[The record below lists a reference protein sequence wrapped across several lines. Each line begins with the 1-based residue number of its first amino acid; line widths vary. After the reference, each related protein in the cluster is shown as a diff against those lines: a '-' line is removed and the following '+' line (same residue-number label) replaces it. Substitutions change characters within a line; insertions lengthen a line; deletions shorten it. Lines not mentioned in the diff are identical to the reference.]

1 MNVGAIAGFWAQSTP
16 AADVIRA
23 DDQQQTWGEF
33 DHATTQQAA
42 GLAAHGVRPGD
53 RVGIFAGNSVQW
65 CQLTI
70 AILKAG
76 AVVVP
81 LNVRLAPEE
90 VRHIVANSGCR
101 AVACDRAL
109 SPIFDLAFPTSKGRA
124 PDVPIVR
131 LGLSGAEGAPEGALA
146 VADLDGP
153 AVAAHHR
160 KPDDPAIIAYT
171 SGTTGLPKGA
181 VLSHANL
188 FAQLAQKSVSDGW
201 SHRERTLLCLPLCF
215 TGGIINNF
223 LTTYLVG
230 GTLLLE
236 YSFEPAR
243 ALRLLVEERAT
254 VLMGVPVMF
263 HGIAAAPGFA
273 EADLSSLRTALTGGS
288 PVPEGLLRT
297 YQAKGVAIRQ
307 AYGLTEA
314 GGFVSQ
320 LPPHLSVD
328 KPHSVGVPHP
338 MTEVRVVDP
347 DGLDVAQGETG
358 ELWVRGP
365 QVMAGYWNDPSATST
380 AITNG
385 WLHTGDLGRYDSD
398 GMLEVVD
405 RLKDLIISGG
415 LNVYPAEVERV
426 ASDFPGVEEVGVF
439 GVPDDRWG
447 EVVALAVRGRDVN
460 TEALI
465 AFCRSKLADY
475 KAPRIVVLAHEPLP
489 RGTSGKVLRR
499 KLGTQYAQ
507 YPAPSRR

>member
-1 MNVGAIAGFWAQSTP
+1 MNVGAISAFWAKTTP
-16 AADVIRA
+16 DSDAISENGQR
-23 DDQQQTWGEF
+23 QTWLEF
-33 DHATTQQAA
+33 DRTTTRQAA
-42 GLAAHGVRPGD
+42 GLATVGVRPGD
-53 RVGIFAGNSVQW
+53 RVGIFAGNSAQW

-81 LNVRLAPEE
+81 LNVRLAAEE
-90 VRHIVANSGCR
+90 VRHVVADSGCR
-101 AVACDRAL
+101 AVACDTAL
-109 SPIFDLAFPTSKGRA
+109 GPIFDRAFPTTGV
-124 PDVPIVR
+124 PTHVVPIVR
-131 LGLSGAEGAPEGALA
+131 LGLDGAEGDVA
-146 VADLDGP
+146 VADLDGTT
-153 AVAAHHR
+153 VAIHPT
-160 KPDDPAIIAYT
+160 KPEDPAIIAYT

-181 VLSHANL
+181 VLTQANL
-188 FAQLAQKSVSDGW
+188 FAQLVQKSVSDGW
-201 SHRERTLLCLPLCF
+201 THRERTLLCLPLCF
-215 TGGIINNF
+215 TGGVINNF

-236 YSFEPAR
+236 RGFDPAR
-243 ALRLLVEERAT
+243 ALRLLVQERAS

-263 HGIAAAPGFA
+263 QGIAAAPGFA
-273 EADLSSLRTALTGGS
+273 EADLSALRTALTGGS

-320 LPPHLSVD
+320 LPPHLAVS

-347 DGLDVAQGETG
+347 DGLDVPQGGTG
-358 ELWVRGP
+358 EIWVRGP
-365 QVMAGYWNDPSATST
+365 QVMSGYWNNPEATSV
-380 AITNG
+380 AITDG
-385 WLHTGDLGRYDSD
+385 WLRTGDLGRYDSD
-398 GMLEVVD
+398 GLLEVVD

-426 ASDFPGVEEVGVF
+426 AADFPGVAEVGAF

-447 EVVALAVRGRDVN
+447 EVVALTVRGNDVR
-460 TEALI
+460 ADDLI
-465 AFCRSKLADY
+465 AFCRSKIADY
-475 KAPRIVVLAHEPLP
+475 KTPRIVLLVEEPLP

-499 KLGTQYAQ
+499 ELRRQFLTT
-507 YPAPSRR
+507 APG